1 MNDVRIHEIE
11 TVWTYDYLINCLKD
25 LLSILIIIIF
35 FYYIIV
41 LYRKLIKFLDK
52 NS

>member
-1 MNDVRIHEIE
+1 MQTTNNTEAIFGTWFYI
-11 TVWTYDYLINCLKD
+11 WTSAVAIIQIL
-25 LLSILIIIIF
+25 LIIAVI
-35 FYYIIV
+35 YYVIK